1 MRTWRWYAFADF
13 DAQTLFAYL
22 RLRQNVFIVEQA
34 CVYPDIDELDRLST
48 HLLGWQ
54 DGQIVACLRLVPPG
68 LKFAE
73 PSIGRVITAPQARGT
88 GVGHVLLDLGLK
100 GSTEQY
106 PGQNNRI
113 GAQAHLQAFY
123 AAHGFVTVSEP
134 YDEDGIAHVDML
146 WQASV
151 ADV

>member
-1 MRTWRWYAFADF
+1 MLTWRWYAFADF

-34 CVYPDIDELDRLST
+34 CVYPDIDELDLVST

-54 DGQIVACLRLVPPG
+54 DGQIAACLRLVPPG

-88 GVGHVLLDLGLK
+88 GVGHMLMELGLQ
-100 GSTEQY
+100 GAAEQY
-106 PGQNNRI
+106 PGHKNHI

-134 YDEDGIAHVDML
+134 YIEDGIAHVDML
-146 WQASV
+146 WQASA